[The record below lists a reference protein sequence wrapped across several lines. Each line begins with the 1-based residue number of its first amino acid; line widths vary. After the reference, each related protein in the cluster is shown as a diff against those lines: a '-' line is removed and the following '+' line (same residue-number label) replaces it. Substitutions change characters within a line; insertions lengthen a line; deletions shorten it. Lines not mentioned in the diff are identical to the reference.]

1 MKKQNRLYS
10 CNCNSIY
17 YKELYAKSVK
27 EAKQVFLEY
36 LTYLISIGYDI
47 SENDLQKVSINR

>member
-17 YKELYAKSVK
+17 TKELYARSVK
-27 EAKQVFLEY
+27 EAKQIFLEY

-47 SENDLQKVSINR
+47 TENDLQNVTINY